1 MTKSTRYIKYFQKVL
16 NEDGPDYVATS
27 PNTAGRG
34 GAVGNSPTM
43 YTNGTASG
51 TTGTDTYASN
61 DFRMPKSLFGGKT
74 ARRNLSIQNRF
85 PKRSK
90 SGKKK

>member
-1 MTKSTRYIKYFQKVL
+1 MYSRYFKKILQ
-16 NEDGPDYVATS
+16 EDGPNYVATS

-34 GAVGNSPTM
+34 GAVGNSSSM

-51 TTGTDTYASN
+51 TTGTDTYAAG
-61 DFRMPKSLFGGKT
+61 DYRMPKSIFGGKI

-85 PKRSK
+85 PKRGK
-90 SGKKK
+90 SSKKK

>member
-1 MTKSTRYIKYFQKVL
+1 MYLRYFQKVL
-16 NEDGPDYVATS
+16 KEDGPNYVATS
-27 PNTAGRG
+27 PNTAGTG
-34 GAVGNSPTM
+34 GAVGNSPSM
-43 YTNGTASG
+43 YTRGTATG
-51 TTGTDTYASN
+51 TTGTDTYATG

>member
-1 MTKSTRYIKYFQKVL
+1 MYSKYFKKILQ
-16 NEDGPDYVATS
+16 EDGPNYVATS

-34 GAVGNSPTM
+34 GAVGNSSPM

-51 TTGTDTYASN
+51 TTGTDTYAAG
-61 DFRMPKSLFGGKT
+61 DYRIPKSIFGGKI

-85 PKRSK
+85 PKRGK
-90 SGKKK
+90 SSKKK

>member
-1 MTKSTRYIKYFQKVL
+1 MYSRYFKKILQ
-16 NEDGPDYVATS
+16 EDGPNYIATS

-34 GAVGNSPTM
+34 GAVGNSSSM

-51 TTGTDTYASN
+51 TTGTDTYAAG
-61 DFRMPKSLFGGKT
+61 DYRIPKSIFGGKI

-85 PKRSK
+85 PKRGK
-90 SGKKK
+90 SSKKK

>member
-1 MTKSTRYIKYFQKVL
+1 MYSRYFKKILQ
-16 NEDGPDYVATS
+16 EDGPNYIATS

-34 GAVGNSPTM
+34 GAVGNSSSM

-51 TTGTDTYASN
+51 TTGTDTYAAG
-61 DFRMPKSLFGGKT
+61 DYRMPKSIFGGKI

-85 PKRSK
+85 PKRGK
-90 SGKKK
+90 SSKKK

>member
-1 MTKSTRYIKYFQKVL
+1 MYSKYFKKILQ
-16 NEDGPDYVATS
+16 EDGPNYVATS

-34 GAVGNSPTM
+34 GAVGNSSSM

-51 TTGTDTYASN
+51 TTGTDTYAAG
-61 DFRMPKSLFGGKT
+61 DYRMPKSIFGGKI

-85 PKRSK
+85 PKRGK
-90 SGKKK
+90 SSKKK